1 MTLSM
6 TQFRNIKAD
15 EGFVRLNADE
25 SLEVVTKKRTLFG
38 KSVEHR
44 SETHHAPENIQLKQA
59 FVNLIRNEFGG
70 AAYNLA
76 LAKIDC
82 HSGKPLTVRQ
92 IHERIRIGDAQRLTD
107 SSADRLAKSKARLHP
122 VSVPDGNGQTQ
133 TIQTSLGS
141 TLELEA
147 RARASRAPL
156 GLGGSGKHVFAQA
169 VDVTNNNAA
178 DDPMRVAQAQQEN
191 ALAIQQAFV
200 RHGDGAMRFLSACL
214 TDATYGIPDLQG
226 MYKTPELAALYERKM
241 TEFALANP
249 ALMHTTQGSGRPHV
263 DPMTLNVILP
273 DYVMRLNTLLNTMTK
288 KASNLAKEAPGSA
301 EAQRTEVEL
310 SRSADEAVSFI
321 SSRMLNLEAQTM
333 TLNDPDFVMAAGSDY
348 GDTLGLVTEQLS
360 SLHDAYTQP
369 DGPVQTLLALAIA
382 VRANP
387 VANAHLLR

>member
-25 SLEVVTKKRTLFG
+25 SLEVVTKKRTAFG

-59 FVNLIRNEFGG
+59 FVDLIRNEFGG

-92 IHERIRIGDAQRLTD
+92 IHELIRIGDAQRLTD
-107 SSADRLAKSKARLHP
+107 LSADRLAKSKARLHP

-133 TIQTSLGS
+133 TIQTSVGS
-141 TLELEA
+141 PLELDALA
-147 RARASRAPL
+147 RAARASL
-156 GLGGSGKHVFAQA
+156 GLEGSAQNVFAQA
-169 VDVTNNNAA
+169 VDAANNDTAG
-178 DDPMRVAQAQQEN
+178 DPQRIAQAQQEN

-214 TDATYGIPDLQG
+214 TDAIYKLPDIER
-226 MYKTPELAALYERKM
+226 MNENPELASLYQRKM
-241 TEFALANP
+241 NEFGIANP
-249 ALMHTTQGSGRPHV
+249 AVMESTQGGPRNI
-263 DPMTLNVILP
+263 DIKALKAAIP
-273 DYVMRLNTLLNTMTK
+273 DYVMRLDLML
-288 KASNLAKEAPGSA
+288 KAMKGYASELAKVAPGSD
-301 EAQRTEVEL
+301 EARTREYRL
-310 SRSADEAVSFI
+310 FRCADEIVAGIGSRVSF
-321 SSRMLNLEAQTM
+321 LEAQTM
-333 TLNDPDFVMAAGSDY
+333 TLNDPEFVMAAGSDY

-360 SLHDAYTQP
+360 SLHDVYTQP
-369 DGPVQTLLALAIA
+369 DGPVQTFLALAIA

-387 VANAHLLR
+387 VANAHLLQ